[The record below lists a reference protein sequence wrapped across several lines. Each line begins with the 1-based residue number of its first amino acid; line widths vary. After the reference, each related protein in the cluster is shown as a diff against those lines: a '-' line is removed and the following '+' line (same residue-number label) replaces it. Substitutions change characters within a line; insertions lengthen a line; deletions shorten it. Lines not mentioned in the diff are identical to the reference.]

1 MTGFGNGAEIRG
13 SHVHTS
19 VMSDF
24 QPAAALRLTDIR
36 KSFGATRAL
45 RGVSLEIAPGEVHA
59 LIGENGAG
67 KSTLMKILSGAH
79 AADEGTMELG
89 GQPYLPQNPHDARL
103 KGVAMI
109 YQELNLALH
118 LTAQE
123 NILLGAESA
132 SGGWIDAKTSRE
144 RARAALAQL
153 GHDDLDLDRPAGRFS
168 IATQQVIEIARAL
181 LTKPKVLIM
190 DEPTSSLTQADTERL
205 FTTIHRL
212 RGQGVSIIY
221 ISHFLE
227 ECRRVAD
234 RFTVLK
240 DGETVGTGEMKSTG
254 LDHIVTL
261 MTGREVK
268 DLYPRIEHTP
278 GEVVL
283 EVKDAASAPR
293 LKRASFQLRAGE
305 IFGLAGLI
313 GAGRTDLLRT
323 VFGLDGLD
331 AGEVCLVGSPAAAS
345 APRDRWAQGVGFLSE
360 NRKEEGLMLTL
371 SIADNLTLTKHKEFG
386 RFGWINGRRQRATAQ
401 RWIEDLRVKCR
412 DAAQP
417 IGQLSGGNQ
426 QKVAIARLLEHPARI
441 FLLDEPTRGID
452 VGSKAQIYQ
461 LIGELAAK
469 GKAVV
474 VVSSYLP
481 ELVGLC
487 DTIGVMC
494 RGELAAVR
502 PRPQWTENDIMRV
515 ATGSA

>member
-1 MTGFGNGAEIRG
+1 
-13 SHVHTS
+13 
-19 VMSDF
+19 MSTVR
-24 QPAAALRLTDIR
+24 LRLAGIQ

-45 RGVSLEIAPGEVHA
+45 KSVSLEIAPGEVHA

-79 AADEGTMELG
+79 EADAGTMELS
-89 GQPYLPQNPHDARL
+89 GQPYCPENPHDARL

-118 LTAQE
+118 LSAQE

-132 SGGWIDAKTSRE
+132 RFGVVDRRSSRE

-153 GHDDLDLDRPAGRFS
+153 GHGDLELNRKAGGFS
-168 IATQQVIEIARAL
+168 IAEQQIIEIARAL
-181 LTKPKVLIM
+181 LMQPQVLIM
-190 DEPTSSLTQADTERL
+190 DEPTSSLTQADTEKL
-205 FTTIHRL
+205 FTTIGRL
-212 RGQGVSIIY
+212 RNAGVSVIY

-227 ECRRVAD
+227 ECRRIAD

-240 DGETVGTGEMKSTG
+240 DGETVGSGEMKGAS

-268 DLYPRIEHTP
+268 DLYPRTAHQP
-278 GEVVL
+278 GAVVL
-283 EVKDAASAPR
+283 EVKTAASAPR
-293 LKRASFQLRAGE
+293 LKQATLQVRAGE

-323 VFGLDGLD
+323 IFGLDDID
-331 AGEVCLVGSPAAAS
+331 AGEVCIVDAPANSS
-345 APRDRWAQGVGFLSE
+345 APRDRWKQGVGFLSE
-360 NRKEEGLMLTL
+360 NRKEEGLMLNL
-371 SIADNLTLTKHKEFG
+371 SIADNLTLTKMNSFG
-386 RFGWINGRRQRATAQ
+386 RFGWVHGTQQREVAQ
-401 RWIEDLRVKCR
+401 RWVGELRVKCR
-412 DAAQP
+412 DAGQP

-426 QKVAIARLLEHPARI
+426 QKVALARLLEHPARI

-461 LIGELAAK
+461 LVSELAAA

-481 ELVGLC
+481 ELLGLC

-494 RGELAAVR
+494 RGELAAIR
-502 PRPQWTENDIMRV
+502 PRADWSEAEIMRT

>member
-1 MTGFGNGAEIRG
+1 M
-13 SHVHTS
+13 
-19 VMSDF
+19 
-24 QPAAALRLTDIR
+24 PAVRLRLTGIR

-45 RGVSLEIAPGEVHA
+45 KSVSLDIAPGEVHA

-79 AADEGTMELG
+79 EADAGTMELG
-89 GQPYLPQNPHDARL
+89 GLRYLPENPHDARL

-118 LTAQE
+118 LSAQE

-132 SGGWIDAKTSRE
+132 RLGWVDRRASRA

-153 GHDDLDLDRPAGRFS
+153 GHAGLDLDRRAGEFS
-168 IATQQVIEIARAL
+168 IAEQQVIEIARAL
-181 LTKPKVLIM
+181 LIQPQVLIM
-190 DEPTSSLTQADTERL
+190 DEPTSSLTQADTEKL
-205 FTTIHRL
+205 FATIGRL
-212 RGQGVSIIY
+212 RDSGVSVIY

-227 ECRRVAD
+227 ECRRIAD
-234 RFTVLK
+234 RYTVLK
-240 DGETVGTGEMKSTG
+240 DGETVGSGEMKDAT

-268 DLYPRIEHTP
+268 DLYPRTAHAP
-278 GEVVL
+278 GRVVL
-283 EVKDAASAPR
+283 EVKAGASAPR
-293 LKRASFQLRAGE
+293 LRRATLQVRAGE

-323 VFGLDGLD
+323 IFGLDALD
-331 AGEVCLVGSPAAAS
+331 TGEVCIVDAAAHAS
-345 APRDRWAQGVGFLSE
+345 RPRDRWAQGVGFLSE
-360 NRKEEGLMLTL
+360 NRKEEGLMLNQ
-371 SIADNLTLTKHKEFG
+371 SIADNLTLTKMDAYG
-386 RFGWINGRRQRATAQ
+386 RFGWVNGGKQRATAQ
-401 RWIEDLRVKCR
+401 RWVGELRVKCQ
-412 DAAQP
+412 DAGQA

-426 QKVAIARLLEHPARI
+426 QKVALARLLEHPARI
-441 FLLDEPTRGID
+441 FLLAEPTRGID
-452 VGSKAQIYQ
+452 VGSKAQIYR
-461 LIGELAAK
+461 LVSELAAA

-481 ELVGLC
+481 ELLGLC

-502 PRPQWTENDIMRV
+502 PRTEWDEASIMRV

>member
-1 MTGFGNGAEIRG
+1 M
-13 SHVHTS
+13 
-19 VMSDF
+19 M
-24 QPAAALRLTDIR
+24 PAVRLRLAGIG

-45 RGVSLEIAPGEVHA
+45 KSVSLELAPGEVHA

-79 AADEGTMELG
+79 RADAGTMELS
-89 GQPYLPQNPHDARL
+89 GQPFQPEDPNDARRT
-103 KGVAMI
+103 GVAMI

-118 LTAQE
+118 LSAQE

-132 SGGWIDAKTSRE
+132 RLGWIDRGASRE

-153 GHDDLDLDRPAGRFS
+153 GHEGLDLDRRAAGFT
-168 IATQQVIEIARAL
+168 IAEQQIIEIARAL
-181 LTKPKVLIM
+181 LMKPQVLIM
-190 DEPTSSLTQADTERL
+190 DEPTSSLTHADTEKL
-205 FTTIHRL
+205 FAVILRL

-240 DGETVGTGEMKSTG
+240 DGETVGTGAMKDAS
-254 LDHIVTL
+254 LDHLVTL

-268 DLYPRIEHTP
+268 DLYPRAPHAA
-278 GEVVL
+278 GAVVL
-283 EVKDAASAPR
+283 EAKDTASLPR
-293 LKRASFQLRAGE
+293 LKRASLQLRAGE
-305 IFGLAGLI
+305 IYGLAGLI

-323 VFGLDGLD
+323 LFSLDDLES
-331 AGEVCLVGSPAAAS
+331 GEVCIVDAPAGTAT
-345 APRDRWAQGVGFLSE
+345 PRARWAQGVGFLSE
-360 NRKEEGLMLTL
+360 NRKEEGLMLNLT
-371 SIADNLTLTKHKEFG
+371 IADNLTLTKMEAFG
-386 RFGWINGRRQRATAQ
+386 RLGWISSRRQQAAAQ
-401 RWIEDLRVKCR
+401 VWVDRLRVKCR

-426 QKVAIARLLEHPARI
+426 QKIAIARLLEHPARI

-452 VGSKAQIYQ
+452 VGSKTEIYR
-461 LIGELAAK
+461 LIGELAAA
-469 GKAVV
+469 GKAVI

-481 ELVGLC
+481 ELLGLC

-502 PRPQWTENDIMRV
+502 PHGEWSEVDIMRV
-515 ATGSA
+515 ATGGA

>member
-1 MTGFGNGAEIRG
+1 MTSSAP
-13 SHVHTS
+13 S
-19 VMSDF
+19 
-24 QPAAALRLTDIR
+24 ALRLTGIA

-45 RGVSLEIAPGEVHA
+45 RGVSLEIAPAEVHA

-79 AADEGTMELG
+79 PPDAGSMMLG
-89 GQPYLPQNPHDARL
+89 DQPYAPTDPQDARV

-123 NILLGAESA
+123 NILLGSESA
-132 SGGWIDAKTSRE
+132 RAGWIDRRASAE
-144 RARAALAQL
+144 RARAALALL
-153 GHDDLDLDRPAGRFS
+153 GHEDLALERPAGSFS

-181 LTKPKVLIM
+181 LAKPKVLIM

-205 FTTIHRL
+205 FATIARL
-212 RGQGVSIIY
+212 RSQGVSIIY

-227 ECRRVAD
+227 ECRRIAD

-240 DGETVGTGEMKSTG
+240 DGETVGSGPMAEAS
-254 LDHIVTL
+254 LDRIVTL

-268 DLYPRIEHTP
+268 DLYPRTVHTP
-278 GEVVL
+278 GAVVL
-283 EVKDAASAPR
+283 EAKAVSRAPR
-293 LKRASFQLRAGE
+293 LRSASFQLRAGE
-305 IFGLAGLI
+305 IFGLGGLI
-313 GAGRTDLLRT
+313 GAGRTDLLRA
-323 VFGLDGLD
+323 VFGLDALD
-331 AGEVCLVGSPAAAS
+331 AGDVCVVGAPGDAAT
-345 APRDRWAQGVGFLSE
+345 PRARWAQGVGFLSE
-360 NRKEEGLMLTL
+360 NRKEEGLMLTQ
-371 SIADNLTLTKHKEFG
+371 SIADNITLTKQEAFG
-386 RFGWINGRRQRATAQ
+386 RWGWISAKRQRATAA
-401 RWIEDLRVKCR
+401 RWIETMQVKCR

-461 LIGELAAK
+461 LIGDLAAS
-469 GKAVV
+469 GKAVIV
-474 VVSSYLP
+474 ISSYLP
-481 ELVGLC
+481 ELLGLC

-502 PRPQWTENDIMRV
+502 PRTDWTEAEIMRV